1 MSIASSRPPASFRAR
16 SLALALVILLALFA
30 GSPRMFAT
38 NSMRP
43 IATEPAS
50 FGGPHSAHIAATIA
64 TRRCR
69 PLRASAFRLA
79 TPVSQLSRRFRNH

>member
-16 SLALALVILLALFA
+16 SLALALMILLALFA

-50 FGGPHSAHIAATIA
+50 FGGPHSAHIAATD
-64 TRRCR
+64 RD
-69 PLRASAFRLA
+69 PSVPSASS
-79 TPVSQLSRRFRNH
+79 VSFPSGDAGEPAVETF